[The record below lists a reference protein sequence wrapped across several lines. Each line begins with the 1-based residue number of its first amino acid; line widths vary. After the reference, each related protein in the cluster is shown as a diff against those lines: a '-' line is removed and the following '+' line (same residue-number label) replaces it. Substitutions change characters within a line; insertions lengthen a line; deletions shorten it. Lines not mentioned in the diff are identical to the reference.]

1 MGDAMVELLQSYQ
14 EGLAELTFNSKPII
28 TNLTI
33 IAGEIA
39 KGHGPVAAAN
49 VAAAIEKKIRTVR
62 GRRRRMLATCVAS
75 TACAAAPPAAPQRAR
90 AASCRDAGCRCAYG
104 RRRVAPRDARPARAF
119 SSVPRVHTR
128 RLLPFP
134 LAATSPGA
142 RGVQAAGAVPAGQ
155 RCEEHPRRVRAAVR
169 AQPA

>member
-49 VAAAIEKKIRTVR
+49 VAAAIEKQIRTVR
-62 GRRRRMLATCVAS
+62 GRKNGAASVSAVCAAAAPAATPR
-75 TACAAAPPAAPQRAR
+75 ACAARARRALPLLRLPMRLWAAPHRGAR
-90 AASCRDAGCRCAYG
+90 GS
-104 RRRVAPRDARPARAF
+104 PARAF
-119 SSVPRVHTR
+119 LRP
-128 RLLPFP
+128 
-134 LAATSPGA
+134 
-142 RGVQAAGAVPAGQ
+142 
-155 RCEEHPRRVRAAVR
+155 
-169 AQPA
+169 